1 MLWTATTLQ
10 LTHSRI
16 LESGRA
22 AKENCVGNVSKTNP
36 EKGVRRSC
44 WLGFLAACAD
54 SSAKTVL
61 KLNKGALRHAK
72 TQAPEPITFRNIRM
86 SDRQWI
92 IFNQLGGAEW
102 LRTFLEK
109 KAPMPKQYYDNELAR
124 INNPA
129 DAIFLNKRRE
139 IND

>member
-1 MLWTATTLQ
+1 MP
-10 LTHSRI
+10 RP
-16 LESGRA
+16 
-22 AKENCVGNVSKTNP
+22 KP
-36 EKGVRRSC
+36 
-44 WLGFLAACAD
+44 
-54 SSAKTVL
+54 
-61 KLNKGALRHAK
+61 
-72 TQAPEPITFRNIRM
+72 PEPITFRNIRM

-109 KAPMPKQYYDNELAR
+109 KAPMPKQHYDNELAR

-129 DAIFLNKRRE
+129 DAAFLNKRRE